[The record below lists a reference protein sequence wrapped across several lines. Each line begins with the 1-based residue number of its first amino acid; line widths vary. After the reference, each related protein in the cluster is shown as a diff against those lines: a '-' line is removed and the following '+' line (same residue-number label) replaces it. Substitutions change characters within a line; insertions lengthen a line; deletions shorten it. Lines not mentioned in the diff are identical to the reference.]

1 MSFVKTKL
9 PTFSVLTTTIIIVSF
24 LTGCGLPIDGDK
36 KISEKHIGVDNVN
49 LQDAAGCYAYHIP
62 EGIIL
67 HYNPKKEINQLYNK
81 DWKNISVLDFAPS
94 LLNKF
99 NKKLPSYMKNER
111 LFNN

>member
-1 MSFVKTKL
+1 MKKIFINGKNISFKTTNTGEVIFGINL
-9 PTFSVLTTTIIIVSF
+9 LNQESLTI
-24 LTGCGLPIDGDK
+24 IDGDK

-81 DWKNISVLDFAPS
+81 DWKNISVLDFA
-94 LLNKF
+94 L
-99 NKKLPSYMKNER
+99 R
-111 LFNN
+111 C